1 MKRAL
6 NLFVALFIMLPI
18 TACAHHLAPASAGGY
33 SLQLEDQYGN
43 MLSTYY
49 HRGSTYVLGAYNN
62 RYNVRITN
70 HTSRRVE
77 AVLTVDGR
85 DAVSGD
91 SGDFKSQRGYVID
104 PYGSVVIDGFRKS
117 MNSVAAFRFTNP
129 GDSYSSRRGTP
140 QNVGVVGVAIFKE
153 RAPVHRPRP
162 IRPYSR
168 RYDSRDDYFGR
179 AAESAPAPSMD
190 QESSMN
196 APSRAGSSA
205 GSSGGSGYHA
215 KRSSRPAPRKNNL
228 GTRYGETRHSP
239 VVEVPFRRAREG
251 RPNQVLSV
259 YYDDYNGLANRGIIA
274 HGHVSATPQP
284 FPNNRRFAP
293 PPRQ

>member
-6 NLFVALFIMLPI
+6 NTLFALFIMLPI

-43 MLSTYY
+43 ILSTYH
-49 HRGSTYVLGAYNN
+49 HRSSTYVLGAYGN

-70 HTSRRVE
+70 HTGSRVE

-91 SGDFKSQRGYVID
+91 SGDYKSQRGYVID

-117 MNSVAAFRFTNP
+117 MHSVAAFRFTNP

-168 RYDSRDDYFGR
+168 RDHSYDDYYGR
-179 AAESAPAPSMD
+179 AEKSAPSMPSAPAMD
-190 QESSMN
+190 MD
-196 APSRAGSSA
+196 APSASSSA
-205 GSSGGSGYHA
+205 GGPSYRA
-215 KRSSRPAPRKNNL
+215 KRSVRPAPRQNNL

-239 VVEVPFRRAREG
+239 VVEVPFRRARES

-259 YYDDYNGLANRGIIA
+259 YYDDYSGLANRGIIA

-293 PPRQ
+293 PPGL